1 MNSVSN
7 KILLDQKKKI
17 LFNLKTKDLFKY
29 KTQCLFHNIPIT
41 FWFNSLEQKTI
52 IESLFP
58 SEWLCSNLDQAYSI
72 YIHDP
77 EDYNF
82 SIEQFIDEASQDCII
97 DQNDNTYIQR
107 DFAAIKKQNEA
118 HLLTTLKFTDGFHNF
133 LRSFL
138 PQRLL
143 KNETVIF
150 HSSCVVENDEA
161 YLFLGHS
168 GAGKT
173 TITTLS
179 KDKTLLGD
187 DMNLIHKIDGKFYV
201 SAGAIG
207 GVTDT
212 SKVLNNLYPLKAAFW
227 LKQSLENK
235 IEDFSSSEASSKYL
249 ASMANLFWNQLD
261 KQTIEQVMDFSFKM
275 AASVPLKRLHFKK
288 DKEFWNV
295 IK

>member
-41 FWFNSLEQKTI
+41 FWFNSLEQQTI

-150 HSSCVVENDEA
+150 HSSSVVENDEA

-179 KDKTLLGD
+179 KDKILLGD